1 MPVLGTNKR
10 TVVERGCVS
19 LSHEITCWVRLST
32 NTSLDYGDCKMKFT
46 QWWKL
51 NNITVCV
58 GQRRSS
64 SFKDSVQKSLNNTIM
79 KNNCFFVTRSLFL
92 SSLQPL
98 ALALQGQK
106 GIKVVC
112 VHHAVAYFWETPGR
126 EHTYLWTE
134 NVEEIVCFI
143 VAPLLFLFLQEVV
156 SDERHQGGQLLE
168 EPKLLH
174 FKGNTFSLQISV
186 LDIPPFL
193 WRIKPFTACQVLA
206 KWVSNRNSF
215 ALISRHISHPSKGTP
230 DFLPPL
236 KLWISF
242 QNCHRC
248 VTVWT
253 TPRETY
259 CHKSMT

>member
-1 MPVLGTNKR
+1 MPVLGTSKR
-10 TVVERGCVS
+10 TIVERGCVS

-32 NTSLDYGDCKMKFT
+32 NTSLDYGDRKMKFT

-51 NNITVCV
+51 NSITVCV

-64 SFKDSVQKSLNNTIM
+64 SFKDSVYKSLNNTIM

-98 ALALQGQK
+98 ALPLQGQK

-143 VAPLLFLFLQEVV
+143 VAPLFFFFSCRKWFQM
-156 SDERHQGGQLLE
+156 
-168 EPKLLH
+168 
-174 FKGNTFSLQISV
+174 KGIKVDNSWKNQSCCISKGILSVFRSLS
-186 LDIPPFL
+186 
-193 WRIKPFTACQVLA
+193 
-206 KWVSNRNSF
+206 
-215 ALISRHISHPSKGTP
+215 LISPHSSGELNHSLHARYWPSGFP
-230 DFLPPL
+230 IGIALL
-236 KLWISF
+236 
-242 QNCHRC
+242 
-248 VTVWT
+248 
-253 TPRETY
+253 
-259 CHKSMT
+259 